1 MSENIGNNALG
12 EQFRDAL
19 TEGLNS
25 GDFKNLNELVG
36 QTVNNAIREANYTFL
51 GGSPEGTER
60 VNNQKEQMKQNW
72 ENWKRQH
79 EHFSAS
85 WSTRGQTGQ
94 QPGQVP
100 PQGNM
105 VSQGSQNGQPGQP
118 GRGFFGG
125 QGGAGNMPY
134 GRPMTRPGPLVKT
147 KRVGNVAG
155 VL

>member
-1 MSENIGNNALG
+1 MGNNGLG

-36 QTVNNAIREANYTFL
+36 QTVSNAIREANYTFL

-60 VNNQKEQMKQNW
+60 VNSQKEQMKQNW

-85 WSTRGQTGQ
+85 WNTRGPVGQ
-94 QPGQVP
+94 QPNQGQGQRNMP
-100 PQGNM
+100 PQGNGVAMGAPAVTCPM
-105 VSQGSQNGQPGQP
+105 VGQC
-118 GRGFFGG
+118 
-125 QGGAGNMPY
+125 
-134 GRPMTRPGPLVKT
+134 RPPCP
-147 KRVGNVAG
+147 
-155 VL
+155 